1 MADKP
6 AHTSAENT
14 LPGNVPAK
22 PAAGKRKGRLIF
34 AAILLAALGFG
45 LRMWWRSHNFEETD
59 NAYLAAHVSVVSPRI
74 SGVVTKVLVDDNQWV
89 RAGDPLVEL
98 DSADQQVKIDQIKA
112 QLAQADEQIRQ
123 IDEQLKQSQAEALA
137 AKALVARAE
146 AQRHRSDAEAKRISS
161 LYDAQVKSV
170 STSEMEAAI
179 AARDSAAAEVQAQEY
194 QAKAAVAKHDAM
206 EAAHAFAVA
215 QKKVLASQ
223 LQEAGLQLKY
233 TRIVAPV
240 GGRVGRRN
248 VEVGTRLQ
256 AGQQLLAIVQD
267 GVWVNANFKETQL
280 HGLYAGQRANVRID
294 AFPGEEFTGRVDSF
308 SPASGAQ
315 FSLLPPDNATGNFTK
330 IVQRIPVKIVL
341 DPESVKSVAGR
352 LAPGSSAVVEIDLR
366 QGNPA
371 DRGRRG

>member
-146 AQRHRSDAEAKRISS
+146 AQRHRNDAEAKRISS